1 MCVGDRGVKR
11 VSSLKRAVA
20 LLHLK
25 RGGGKKKVQKEPV
38 FGSLDF
44 RSRFSGKGQTP
55 HVSDIDVSVA
65 GAGCDARVHSP
76 PRTWLRSGYRTDH
89 LGCERFRAVV
99 SKRGGRRGESACC
112 FGKKTNRCQKKKK
125 SRQLLKKKEKNTGN
139 NESRR
144 RCSCAR
150 VRDVE
155 ASRRTR

>member
-44 RSRFSGKGQTP
+44 HSRFSGKGQTP

-99 SKRGGRRGESACC
+99 SKRGGGEESQRVVSA
-112 FGKKTNRCQKKKK
+112 KKQIDAKKRK
-125 SRQLLKKKEKNTGN
+125 SQD
-139 NESRR
+139 S
-144 RCSCAR
+144 S
-150 VRDVE
+150 
-155 ASRRTR
+155 